1 MRVGASS
8 PFEKP
13 FIGYAFVFC
22 WALRRGTFGVRVDA
36 GVHRGNAQRVEPV
49 TAGGCRPNP
58 VGVSHIAY
66 GSIGSTIAPP
76 SPESLLE

>member
-8 PFEKP
+8 SFEKP

-36 GVHRGNAQRVEPV
+36 AVHRGNAQRVEPV
-49 TAGGCRPNP
+49 IAGG
-58 VGVSHIAY
+58 VGRIRW
-66 GSIGSTIAPP
+66 
-76 SPESLLE
+76 E